1 MEYDCGWSVK
11 LVSFRSEFNSQVLA
25 KSPEQLLRLD
35 YLEYNTFVVEV
46 DLLSLSLSL
55 TLSLS
60 YDMIF
65 SGLALLLRYWFLIG
79 DKSFILIGD

>member
-1 MEYDCGWSVK
+1 VK
-11 LVSFRSEFNSQVLA
+11 LVSLRSEFNSQVLA

-35 YLEYNTFVVEV
+35 YLDYNTFVVEV
-46 DLLSLSLSL
+46 DLLSLSL

-65 SGLALLLRYWFLIG
+65 SGLALLLRY
-79 DKSFILIGD
+79 

>member
-1 MEYDCGWSVK
+1 LFYKLELEYDCGWSVK

-35 YLEYNTFVVEV
+35 YLDYNTFVVEV
-46 DLLSLSLSL
+46 DLLSLSL

-60 YDMIF
+60 YDIIF
-65 SGLALLLRYWFLIG
+65 SGLALLLRY
-79 DKSFILIGD
+79 

>member
-1 MEYDCGWSVK
+1 LFYKLELEYDCGWSVK

-25 KSPEQLLRLD
+25 KSPTQLLRLD
-35 YLEYNTFVVEV
+35 YLDYNTFVVEV
-46 DLLSLSLSL
+46 DLLSLSL

-65 SGLALLLRYWFLIG
+65 SGLALLLRY
-79 DKSFILIGD
+79 

>member
-35 YLEYNTFVVEV
+35 YLDYNTFVVEV
-46 DLLSLSLSL
+46 DLLSLSL

>member
-1 MEYDCGWSVK
+1 M
-11 LVSFRSEFNSQVLA
+11 LA
-25 KSPEQLLRLD
+25 KSPIQLLRLD

-46 DLLSLSLSL
+46 DLLSLSL